1 MIKIETCRGCGRSIY
16 VHPVANLTVRLDV
29 EPLDAQ
35 EAVTAL
41 IAGRNLWRVTATSV
55 TGARPAE
62 LSALRQR
69 GTTEGPCIVQEHAC
83 TGRLNA
89 ASVPLSASQTAGGGK
104 VPPKAPGPS
113 VALQRAFSGQPTASS
128 TPDSAPDAS
137 RKGPQPLS
145 DARTVPCSTCG
156 ASVPLGE
163 PEGYVLIHLGATL
176 IDAFHATCP

>member
-1 MIKIETCRGCGRSIY
+1 MIQVETCRGCGRSIY

-35 EAVTAL
+35 TAVSAL
-41 IAGRNLWRVTATSV
+41 LAGRNLWRVTATSV

-83 TGRLNA
+83 TARWSPNTLSPVHGADASPKGRE
-89 ASVPLSASQTAGGGK
+89 AG
-104 VPPKAPGPS
+104 VQRFMRTLAGPS
-113 VALQRAFSGQPTASS
+113 
-128 TPDSAPDAS
+128 TPSSAPRTAPYGAHAAA
-137 RKGPQPLS
+137 RRPS
-145 DARTVPCSTCG
+145 DARTHPCSACG
-156 ASVPLGE
+156 APVPLGD

-176 IDAFHATCP
+176 VDAFHATCP